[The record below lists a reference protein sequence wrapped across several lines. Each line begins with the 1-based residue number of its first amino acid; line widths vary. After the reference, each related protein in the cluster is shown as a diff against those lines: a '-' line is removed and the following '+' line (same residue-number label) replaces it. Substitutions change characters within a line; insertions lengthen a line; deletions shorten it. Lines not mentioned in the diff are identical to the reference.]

1 MPIDLSCT
9 IGNISINPCLMN
21 APGARGLSAAELAA
35 LSNSRAGAVVTPP
48 IALRPHPWPPAPNYF
63 EFHGGSLRSP
73 GVGVA
78 SHDEAATL
86 LAQARQGGKPVMA
99 CVTATAAEDFVDTA
113 SHVAGNG
120 ADLIMLDLSCRA
132 TPDSRLI
139 GYNIRLSEK
148 VMAEVREKVSCPLG
162 AKLPIYL
169 DYLNVES
176 VAGAAMR
183 AGMDFLVAVAPASA
197 ALGVDASGQAVLA
210 AQGGVGELA
219 GAAIKPMALANV
231 RVLHQATAG
240 RLTIIGSGGVSSA
253 QDALEFLLAGASGV
267 QVGTAIMRHG
277 PDLFSDM
284 EVTLAQLLAGMGFA
298 SAASAVGQLREPSP
312 H

>member
-1 MPIDLSCT
+1 VASQEE
-9 IGNISINPCLMN
+9 
-21 APGARGLSAAELAA
+21 AAA
-35 LSNSRAGAVVTPP
+35 LLSHAG
-48 IALRPHPWPPAPNYF
+48 
-63 EFHGGSLRSP
+63 
-73 GVGVA
+73 
-78 SHDEAATL
+78 
-86 LAQARQGGKPVMA
+86 QGGKPVMA

-132 TPDSRLI
+132 TPDARLL
-139 GYNIRLSEK
+139 GYNIRLSER

-169 DYLNVES
+169 DYLNVEA

-183 AGMDFLVAVAPASA
+183 AGVDFLVAVAPASA

-219 GAAIKPMALANV
+219 GPAIKPMALANV

-253 QDALEFLLAGASGV
+253 QDALEFLLAGASAV
-267 QVGTAIMRHG
+267 QVGTALMRHG
-277 PDLFSDM
+277 PDIFSDM
-284 EVTLAQLLAGMGFA
+284 ETTLAQLLTGMGFT
-298 SAASAVGQLREPSP
+298 SAASAVGRLRELPTD
-312 H
+312 